1 MPDRPAR
8 QSVSADARVPNE
20 LIVRRHQPPYS
31 VHHRGMAQGPSSP
44 DLKEESVTA
53 SQKQRRAAKKNIKK
67 AIKAAKRKQTL
78 KHLPKKTRQALDK
91 QAAKVRQSR
100 K

>member
-1 MPDRPAR
+1 
-8 QSVSADARVPNE
+8 
-20 LIVRRHQPPYS
+20 
-31 VHHRGMAQGPSSP
+31 MAQGPSSP

-78 KHLPKKTRQALDK
+78 KHLPKKTRQALGK

>member
-1 MPDRPAR
+1 M
-8 QSVSADARVPNE
+8 
-20 LIVRRHQPPYS
+20 
-31 VHHRGMAQGPSSP
+31 
-44 DLKEESVTA
+44 A

-78 KHLPKKTRQALDK
+78 KHLPKKARQALGK